1 MYTLASYNVHVHL
14 LVHEHLGF
22 ESWLLQI
29 NVVLHM
35 YGYTVHACIV
45 YVTNTDV

>member
-29 NVVLHM
+29 NVVRTTCMDIYMH
-35 YGYTVHACIV
+35 V
-45 YVTNTDV
+45 